1 MINVVSCIFQD
12 KTHCPFHIKTGVCRF
27 GVNCS
32 RVHVYPDK
40 SCTLLIKNM
49 YNGPGLPLDHDEGL
63 EVCHS
68 FLALSSFK
76 QISVFQC
83 YFISAWCHF
92 TLERLVLF
100 SLNHNLRSTLS
111 TTPST
116 RTSSYGWGD
125 IRQSVLTLYPD
136 YVCLVYGWIPVYIMF
151 NFW

>member
-1 MINVVSCIFQD
+1 MLFLVFSRIKPIVHFTLKLECADSASIVAECTCIQ
-12 KTHCPFHIKTGVCRF
+12 TNLVLYL
-27 GVNCS
+27 S
-32 RVHVYPDK
+32 RTCIMALGY
-40 SCTLLIKNM
+40 
-49 YNGPGLPLDHDEGL
+49 HDEGL